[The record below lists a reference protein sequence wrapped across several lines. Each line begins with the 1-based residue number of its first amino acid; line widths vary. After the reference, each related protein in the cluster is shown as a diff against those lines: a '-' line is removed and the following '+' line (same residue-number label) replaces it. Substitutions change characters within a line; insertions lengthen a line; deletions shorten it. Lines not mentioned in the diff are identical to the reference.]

1 MNKKRKKK
9 MPRPMYKRIND
20 RFLDV
25 RFSGVENA
33 INAQDDSKFKEKRKK
48 LNGETFQTVY
58 GSTSFQIKK
67 RKNNEPLNYRDY
79 DYIADLNNY
88 DENEEYI
95 GHATL
100 RMWRHFRGKK
110 HHYLITIQDIPE
122 ADKYE

>member
-1 MNKKRKKK
+1 MISPDIDSGMKKSFYNPLYRA
-9 MPRPMYKRIND
+9 
-20 RFLDV
+20 
-25 RFSGVENA
+25 A
-33 INAQDDSKFKEKRKK
+33 IQY
-48 LNGETFQTVY
+48 GVY